1 MKVLSTEIE
10 VVVSFAFGRLNYSKI
25 ENIELNA
32 TKFRHNKY
40 ETFFTQ
46 VQATPTLLKTSMP
59 VSSGLILLLM

>member
-10 VVVSFAFGRLNYSKI
+10 VVVSFAFGLLNYSKM

-32 TKFRHNKY
+32 TKFRYNKY

-46 VQATPTLLKTSMP
+46 VQPTPTLLKTSIP
-59 VSSGLILLLM
+59 VSSSLILLLM